1 MIPCAQYSTRAQDCA
16 RRLCINLRYK
26 GHTTGKEVS
35 KMENTNVTCDVCSCA
50 YNQNGCTC
58 NLDAIKITEHC
69 DGCNQNVDNPHYC
82 QSYRQR

>member
-1 MIPCAQYSTRAQDCA
+1 
-16 RRLCINLRYK
+16 
-26 GHTTGKEVS
+26 
-35 KMENTNVTCDVCSCA
+35 MENTNVTCDVCSCA

-69 DGCNQNVDNPHYC
+69 DGCNQKVDNPHYC